1 MVFSPHGARLRRRNL
16 TVIED
21 IHSRVYAA
29 PRQPVRTA
37 KRILLCILLLAILT
51 IVIWSG
57 RETLLR
63 GAAEL
68 WIVSDPVA
76 PADAVAVL
84 GGGLSVR
91 PFAAAKYYQKGLVK
105 KILVANVHHDE
116 AETRG
121 IVPSHTDLNR
131 NALIN
136 LGVPETA
143 IEIIGRDVS
152 NTYQEVV
159 ALREWAVRTHSH
171 SIIVPTEIFSSRRV
185 RWILEHAFRD
195 TGVKIQ
201 VPAFD
206 SPEYNRDEWWRN
218 EQGLVIFQNE
228 VIKYVYYRFKY

>member
-1 MVFSPHGARLRRRNL
+1 MVLSSHGARLRRRNL
-16 TVIED
+16 TVIKEV
-21 IHSRVYAA
+21 HSLVYAA
-29 PRQPVRTA
+29 PRPFARAA
-37 KRILLCILLLAILT
+37 KRILLRILLLATLA
-51 IVIWSG
+51 IVIWLG

-91 PFAAAKYYQKGLVK
+91 PFAAAEYYQRGLVK
-105 KILVANVHHDE
+105 KILVANVHPDE
-116 AETRG
+116 TETRG

-136 LGVPETA
+136 LGVPESA
-143 IEIIGRDVS
+143 IEIFGSEVS

-159 ALREWAVRTHSH
+159 ALREWAVRAHSR
-171 SIIVPTEIFSSRRV
+171 SIIVPTEIFSSRRL
-185 RWILEHAFRD
+185 RWVLERAFRN
-195 TGVKIQ
+195 TGIKIQ

-206 SPEYNRDEWWRN
+206 SPEYNRDNWWRY
-218 EQGLVIFQNE
+218 EQGLVFFQNE